1 MTEYGTKT
9 WRDVD
14 FEDLFPDRKKG
25 RIIGMTFPKTDTH
38 LALEP
43 AILTVL
49 PPGDKVE
56 FDMLNRDYNDNDVK
70 CYLCSV
76 YIAGMDEFVEWALKH
91 DKRKIIVG
99 GYHPTAFPEDFV
111 RYADKVVQGPCDDI
125 WATCVIVGQVVRG
138 VVSNKNLPRRDL
150 YDVKNNYQIIPD
162 KKPDDVVVS
171 MNTSAGCNMN
181 PPCDFCC
188 TPMMYERL
196 TSRPLETVQKEAE
209 SLTRYHP
216 KFLFIRDENFTMQ
229 RDWRERLDAIHSNL
243 PRTKIYL
250 FASANTLNKSTVE
263 FMAEHGVY
271 MACLGLEDPT
281 VEYGKNERLGE
292 AIVLLKQNKIM
303 TYLSF
308 IVDPLKIVG
317 REEGE
322 AFYKTLMKRL
332 YELGPEM
339 ICGNFLMPFKGTKIW
354 DRYYQFVSPTDYKH
368 YTTKEPF
375 LIRNPVVRE
384 KMKFFLFWYQWQYYI
399 SYFYNQKVR
408 KFETGDTLHLRFLEL
423 YKEFIPR
430 YERIWDVR
438 P

>member
-150 YDVKNNYQIIPD
+150 YDVKNNYQIIPLSLLD
-162 KKPDDVVVS
+162 STAMQNPRTGSFSAVS
-171 MNTSAGCNMN
+171 AYTSMPTDIAAG
-181 PPCDFCC
+181 P
-188 TPMMYERL
+188 
-196 TSRPLETVQKEAE
+196 RPLSGRSWELARCSASRWMVARRRNML
-209 SLTRYHP
+209 S
-216 KFLFIRDENFTMQ
+216 
-229 RDWRERLDAIHSNL
+229 SG
-243 PRTKIYL
+243 RTKR
-250 FASANTLNKSTVE
+250 FVAGWTRRA
-263 FMAEHGVY
+263 
-271 MACLGLEDPT
+271 ACL
-281 VEYGKNERLGE
+281 
-292 AIVLLKQNKIM
+292 LK
-303 TYLSF
+303 
-308 IVDPLKIVG
+308 PLPDIQ
-317 REEGE
+317 
-322 AFYKTLMKRL
+322 
-332 YELGPEM
+332 
-339 ICGNFLMPFKGTKIW
+339 C
-354 DRYYQFVSPTDYKH
+354 
-368 YTTKEPF
+368 
-375 LIRNPVVRE
+375 
-384 KMKFFLFWYQWQYYI
+384 
-399 SYFYNQKVR
+399 
-408 KFETGDTLHLRFLEL
+408 
-423 YKEFIPR
+423 
-430 YERIWDVR
+430 
-438 P
+438 